1 MNIRRLSLL
10 VAVATL
16 PLVACGGGDSGGGAT
31 EDALVAALEKSQV
44 ESGDELGA
52 IGIGES
58 EYRCLAEGILS
69 DADRAAAVEAGIAA
83 GKTGDDL
90 LDAID
95 PEGAA
100 AMEAEMMSLLLDCLA
115 EDQLVEL
122 LVTTFAGGAEVTDDQ
137 ADCLRAGF
145 TEMGKDRLSEAFQA
159 ALSADQHSGAFAEL
173 TTVFTDC
180 TTG

>member
-10 VAVATL
+10 VVVATL
-16 PLVACGGGDSGGGAT
+16 AACGGSGGGGGAT

-44 ESGDELGA
+44 DSGDELGV
-52 IGIGES
+52 IGVGAS
-58 EYRCLAEGILS
+58 EYRCMAKGILA
-69 DADRAAAVEAGIAA
+69 DADRASAVEAGIAA

-90 LDAID
+90 LDSID
-95 PEGAA
+95 PADASG
-100 AMEAEMMSLLLDCLA
+100 MEAEMMSLLLDCLA

-122 LVTTFAGGAEVTDDQ
+122 LVTTFAGGAEVSDEV
-137 ADCLRAGF
+137 ADCLRTGF
-145 TEMGKDRLSEAFQA
+145 TDMGKSRLSEAFLD
-159 ALSADQHSGAFAEL
+159 ALTQNESSAAFAEL